1 MSVYHKGV
9 CILMEKKNNGIGIF
23 IGVLVALTAIGVA
36 LALLIRTE
44 NRLLRLLGKVEK
56 AIPKKSAKSD
66 PITVEL

>member
-1 MSVYHKGV
+1 
-9 CILMEKKNNGIGIF
+9 MEKKNNGIGIF

-56 AIPKKSAKSD
+56 AMPKKATKSD

>member
-1 MSVYHKGV
+1 
-9 CILMEKKNNGIGIF
+9 MEKKNNGVGIF

-44 NRLLRLLGKVEK
+44 KRLLRFLSKAEK
-56 AIPKKSAKSD
+56 ALHLKKQKND

>member
-1 MSVYHKGV
+1 
-9 CILMEKKNNGIGIF
+9 MEKKNNGIGIF
-23 IGVLVALTAIGVA
+23 ISVLVTLTAIGVA